1 MRRILI
7 ALAIVSLAGIANR
20 GVANAAPGTNADT
33 DPDRGTI
40 IPSAGLETSSGSGG
54 GGSGP
59 TCTWTS
65 YEHGAGIPAG
75 SSETGTIPGTR
86 EGPQGTEVLH
96 LRSCGA
102 GVTGFVYVPPVDVAA
117 LRVSARRTVERQ
129 LPLPTLNMSP
139 APGRGGLIRMQNWL
153 AVEPV
158 ADVSATAAVGP
169 VWVTMTASQ
178 DSLLWGFGDGGSVAC
193 DGIGSPPPAGAD
205 LLDEDVNGAAPC
217 GYTFEH
223 VSAPEFGANDD
234 LAYENTVTTSWSIS
248 WVDYTGAAGTEPS
261 ISRTSPWSFQVRQMQ
276 TQRTAGDD

>member
-1 MRRILI
+1 MI
-7 ALAIVSLAGIANR
+7 ARLALPAVLCSTALLPSTARAGE
-20 GVANAAPGTNADT
+20 GTTTDT
-33 DPDRGTI
+33 DPEAGLI
-40 IPSAGLETSSGSGG
+40 IPTATVETSSGAGG

-59 TCTWTS
+59 SCSWAKH
-65 YEHGAGIPAG
+65 ENGAGIPAG
-75 SSETGTIPGTR
+75 SNGSVSIPGTR
-86 EGPQGTEVLH
+86 EGVRGTEVLY
-96 LRSCGA
+96 LRSCGPGSSA
-102 GVTGFVYVPPVDVAA
+102 FVYVPPVDVAA
-117 LRVSARRTVERQ
+117 LRVSARRIVERQ

-178 DSLLWGFGDGGSVAC
+178 DSLLWGFGDGGSVGC

-248 WVDYTGAAGTEPS
+248 WVDYTGAAGTEPA
-261 ISRTSPWSFQVRQMQ
+261 ISRTSPWSFQVRQIQ